1 MVPEPSTA
9 PLQVEVR
16 TLVISS
22 DSARRDSTN
31 SVVTTLIAHDV
42 RGLGVRITQNDS
54 LGRLDSLPPIAVDR
68 SGRWNPAR
76 LTLPCRDLGLL
87 PSPLV
92 VRLLQPRSAST
103 WPQRDSLSYSLCTRG
118 SPRTVTAVVSWQS
131 PVPSADRSTYE
142 QVVEIAAHI
151 VGDSTRAFPMR
162 TVGDLRGEARLQV
175 TGVDGQLLVSRG
187 SLTINLMASANTM
200 SQRATQLVSFV
211 ATRLP

>member
-9 PLQVEVR
+9 PLQLEVR

-22 DSARRDSTN
+22 DSVRRDSTN
-31 SVVTTLIAHDV
+31 TVATTLLTHDA
-42 RGLGVRITQNDS
+42 RGLGVRVARNDS

-103 WPQRDSLSYSLCTRG
+103 WPQRDSLQLLAVHSRIAPHGDFRDLLAVAGARRG
-118 SPRTVTAVVSWQS
+118 SV
-131 PVPSADRSTYE
+131 
-142 QVVEIAAHI
+142 HL
-151 VGDSTRAFPMR
+151 RAGR
-162 TVGDLRGEARLQV
+162 
-175 TGVDGQLLVSRG
+175 
-187 SLTINLMASANTM
+187 
-200 SQRATQLVSFV
+200 
-211 ATRLP
+211 